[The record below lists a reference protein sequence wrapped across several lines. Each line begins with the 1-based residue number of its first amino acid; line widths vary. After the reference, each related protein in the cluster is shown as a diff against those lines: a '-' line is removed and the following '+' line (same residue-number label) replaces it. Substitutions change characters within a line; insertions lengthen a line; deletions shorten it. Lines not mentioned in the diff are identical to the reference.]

1 MILNMGLGSHMMIL
15 VIGIL
20 KERTNIYIYIYTRIY
35 IYIYI
40 SSTRQHT
47 LQTKHD
53 VIVSPNKECSQG
65 PSTRIPKQ
73 TASLLLDKIIGPLV
87 FKTLAAASSVR
98 LKQKTWWTQS
108 WKLCQWLMIS
118 LQYTKLPQTNYL
130 KFGCLWMLMFTL
142 LWMIHLYPFM

>member
-1 MILNMGLGSHMMIL
+1 MILNMGLGSHMIIL

-20 KERTNIYIYIYTRIY
+20 KERTNIYIYIHVY
-35 IYIYI
+35 IYIYFI
-40 SSTRQHT
+40 NTSTHFANKTWRDC
-47 LQTKHD
+47 LTKQRMF
-53 VIVSPNKECSQG
+53 PRAKYKNPETNCKFTPWQNYRAAG
-65 PSTRIPKQ
+65 
-73 TASLLLDKIIGPLV
+73 